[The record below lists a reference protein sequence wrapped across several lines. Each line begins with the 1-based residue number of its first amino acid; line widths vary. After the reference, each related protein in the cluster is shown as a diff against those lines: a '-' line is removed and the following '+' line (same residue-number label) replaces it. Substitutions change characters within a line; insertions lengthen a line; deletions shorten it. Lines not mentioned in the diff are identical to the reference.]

1 MASNKKLHRA
11 VIFLCAISIFSGC
24 TGKRETLISGQTM
37 GTTYHI
43 KVVAGYFKSLGGL
56 KKKIAQRL
64 EVINQSMSLYIPH
77 SEINRFNA
85 LEATQQ
91 RIDPSAD
98 FRNVMR
104 MARKIY
110 LLTDGAWDGTVKPL
124 VDLWGFG
131 TRKRNDRIPTPA
143 EIRSLLNDIGFSH
156 IGMVDN
162 GYFFKRKKE
171 VTLDLGSIAKGY
183 AVDQVVALIRRNRIR
198 DFMVEIGGETYAA
211 GHRSDGQSWRVG
223 INKPV
228 KNAALNAI
236 YKVIHLKN
244 KALATSGD
252 YRNFFEINGKRYS
265 HILDPRTGYPV
276 SNGVVSVSIVSDS
289 CTFADGLATAVMVM
303 GPQKGI
309 QLLNRLDHVTGLIVV
324 KGPDGKL
331 KEYASKGFKSPYG

>member
-1 MASNKKLHRA
+1 MG
-11 VIFLCAISIFSGC
+11 AISILASCSG
-24 TGKRETLISGQTM
+24 KKETLISGQTM

-43 KVVAGYFKSLGGL
+43 KIVAGYFKSLGGL

-64 EVINQSMSLYIPH
+64 EAINQSMSIYIPY

-85 LEATQQ
+85 FKAAQQ
-91 RIDPSAD
+91 RFDPSAD

-104 MARKIY
+104 IARKIY

-131 TRKRNDRIPTPA
+131 TRKRKDRLPTST
-143 EIRSLLNDIGFSH
+143 EIQPLLNQVGFRH
-156 IGMVDN
+156 IEIDDK
-162 GYFFKRKKE
+162 GYLLKRKKE

-183 AVDQVVALIRRNRIR
+183 AVDQIAALIRRNRIR

-211 GHRSDGQSWRVG
+211 GHRVDGQLWRVG

-228 KNAALNAI
+228 KTAAFNAI
-236 YKVIHLKN
+236 YKVLRLKN

-252 YRNFFEINGKRYS
+252 YRNFFEINTKRYS

-276 SNGVVSVSIVSDS
+276 SNGVVSVSIVSAS
-289 CTFADGLATAVMVM
+289 CTFADGLATALMVM
-303 GPQKGI
+303 GFQKGI
-309 QLLNRLDHVTGLIVV
+309 QLLNRLDQVTGLIVV
-324 KGPDGKL
+324 RGPDGKL
-331 KEYASKGFKSPYG
+331 IEYASKDFYQ

>member
-1 MASNKKLHRA
+1 MASNKKLHLA
-11 VIFLCAISIFSGC
+11 VIFLGVISIFSGC
-24 TGKRETLISGQTM
+24 TGKKETLISGQTM

-43 KVVAGYFKSLGGL
+43 KIVAGYFKSLGGL
-56 KKKIAQRL
+56 KQKIAQRL
-64 EVINQSMSLYIPH
+64 EGINQSMSIYIPH

-91 RIDPSAD
+91 RFDPSAD

-104 MARKIY
+104 IARKIY

-131 TRKRNDRIPTPA
+131 TRKRKDRVPTSA
-143 EIRSLLNDIGFSH
+143 EIQPLLNHIGFRH
-156 IGMVDN
+156 IEIDAS
-162 GYFFKRKKE
+162 GYLIKRKKE

-183 AVDQVVALIRRNRIR
+183 AVDQIATLIRRNRLQ

-211 GHRSDGQSWRVG
+211 GLRMDGEFWRVG

-228 KNAALNAI
+228 KTAAFNAI
-236 YKVIHLKN
+236 YKVLRLKN

-309 QLLNRLDHVTGLIVV
+309 RLLNRLDRVTGLIVV
-324 KGPDGKL
+324 RGPDGKL
-331 KEYASKGFKSPYG
+331 MEYDSKGFYRR

>member
-1 MASNKKLHRA
+1 MVSNKKLHRA
-11 VIFLCAISIFSGC
+11 LIFLGAISILASCSG
-24 TGKRETLISGQTM
+24 KKETLISGQTM

-43 KVVAGYFKSLGGL
+43 KIVAGYFKSLGGL

-64 EVINQSMSLYIPH
+64 EAINQSMSIYIPY

-85 LEATQQ
+85 LKATPQ
-91 RIDPSAD
+91 RFDPSAD

-104 MARKIY
+104 IARKIY

-131 TRKRNDRIPTPA
+131 TRKRKDRLPTST
-143 EIRSLLNDIGFSH
+143 EIQPLLNQVGFRH
-156 IGMVDN
+156 IEIDDK
-162 GYFFKRKKE
+162 GYLLKRKKE

-183 AVDQVVALIRRNRIR
+183 AVDQIAALIRRNRIR

-211 GHRSDGQSWRVG
+211 GHRIDGQLWRVG

-228 KNAALNAI
+228 KTAAFNAI
-236 YKVIHLKN
+236 YKVLRLKN

-252 YRNFFEINGKRYS
+252 YRNFFEINTKRYS

-276 SNGVVSVSIVSDS
+276 SNGVVSVSIVSAS

-324 KGPDGKL
+324 RGPDGKL
-331 KEYASKGFKSPYG
+331 IEYASKDFYQ

>member
-1 MASNKKLHRA
+1 
-11 VIFLCAISIFSGC
+11 
-24 TGKRETLISGQTM
+24 M

-43 KVVAGYFKSLGGL
+43 KIVAGYFKSLGGL

-64 EVINQSMSLYIPH
+64 EAINQSMSIYIPH

-85 LEATQQ
+85 LKATPQ
-91 RIDPSAD
+91 RFDPSED

-104 MARKIY
+104 IARKIY

-131 TRKRNDRIPTPA
+131 TRKRKDRVPTWA
-143 EIRSLLNDIGFSH
+143 EIRPLLNQIGFHH
-156 IGMVDN
+156 IEIDAS
-162 GYFFKRKKE
+162 GYLIKRKKE

-183 AVDQVVALIRRNRIR
+183 AVDQIAALIRRNRIQ

-211 GHRSDGQSWRVG
+211 GHRSDGQLWRVG

-228 KNAALNAI
+228 KTAAFDTI
-236 YKVIHLKN
+236 YKVLHLKN

-252 YRNFFEINGKRYS
+252 YRNFFEINAKRYS

-276 SNGVVSVSIVSDS
+276 SNGVVSVSIVSAS

-309 QLLNRLDHVTGLIVV
+309 GLLNRLDHVTGLIVV
-324 KGPDGKL
+324 RGPDGKL
-331 KEYASKGFKSPYG
+331 IEYASKGFNK

>member
-1 MASNKKLHRA
+1 MASNKKLHLA
-11 VIFLCAISIFSGC
+11 VIFLGVISILASCSG
-24 TGKRETLISGQTM
+24 KKETLISGQTM

-43 KVVAGYFKSLGGL
+43 KIVAGYFKSFGGL

-64 EVINQSMSLYIPH
+64 EAINQSMSIYIPH

-85 LEATQQ
+85 LKATQQ
-91 RIDPSAD
+91 RFDPSAD
-98 FRNVMR
+98 FRNVMHI
-104 MARKIY
+104 ARKIY

-131 TRKRNDRIPTPA
+131 TRKRKDRLPTSA
-143 EIRSLLNDIGFSH
+143 EIRPILNQIGFRH
-156 IGMVDN
+156 IEIDDK
-162 GYFFKRKKE
+162 GYLFKNKNE

-183 AVDQVVALIRRNRIR
+183 AVDQIAALIRRNQIR
-198 DFMVEIGGETYAA
+198 NFMVEIGGETYAA
-211 GHRSDGQSWRVG
+211 GLRIDGQLWRVG

-228 KNAALNAI
+228 KTAAFNAI
-236 YKVIHLKN
+236 YKVLHLKN

-252 YRNFFEINGKRYS
+252 YRNFFEINGKHYS

-276 SNGVVSVSIVSDS
+276 SNGVVSVSIVSAS

-303 GPQKGI
+303 GFQEGI

-324 KGPDGKL
+324 RGPDGKL
-331 KEYASKGFKSPYG
+331 IEYASKGFYRL